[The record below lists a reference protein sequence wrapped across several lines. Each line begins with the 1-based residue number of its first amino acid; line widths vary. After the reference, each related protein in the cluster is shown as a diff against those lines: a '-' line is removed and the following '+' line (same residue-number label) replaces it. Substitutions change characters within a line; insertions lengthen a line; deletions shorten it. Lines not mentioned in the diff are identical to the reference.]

1 MFRTLKALFL
11 VLSFAVAPAYARSIT
26 AAEAASHV
34 DQRATV
40 CGKIAGVHTA
50 YRSAGQPTFIDL
62 DRAYPNE
69 VFTAVIWGRDRAAVG
84 TVSAV
89 GHNVC
94 FTGTISSYRG
104 VPQIVLH
111 GRGDW
116 SSSANDS
123 HSVQLSN
130 NRHYVNSDGHSVHS
144 PAHASGG
151 VPTGATAVC
160 GDGTYSFSQ
169 HHRGTCSHHGGVAR
183 WL

>member
-11 VLSFAVAPAYARSIT
+11 VLSFSLAPAFAQNIT
-26 AAEAASHV
+26 ATEAASHI
-34 DQRATV
+34 DQHATV
-40 CGKIAGVHTA
+40 CGRITGEHTA

-84 TVSAV
+84 AVPAV
-89 GHNVC
+89 GHDVC

-116 SSSANDS
+116 LSTSGS

-130 NRHYVNSDGHSVHS
+130 NRHYINSDGRSVHS

-151 VPTGATAVC
+151 VPAGATAVC

-169 HHRGTCSHHGGVAR
+169 HHRGTCSHHGGVSR

>member
-11 VLSFAVAPAYARSIT
+11 ILSLAVAPAFAQSIT

-40 CGKIAGVHTA
+40 CGRIAGEHTA

-69 VFTAVIWGRDRAAVG
+69 VFTAVIWGGNRAAVG
-84 TVSAV
+84 TIPAV
-89 GHNVC
+89 GHDAC

-104 VPQIVLH
+104 VPQIVLY

-116 SSSANDS
+116 SSTSGG

-130 NRHYVNSDGHSVHS
+130 NRHYINSDGRVVHS
-144 PAHASGG
+144 PAHSSGG
-151 VPTGATAVC
+151 VPAGATAVC

-169 HHRGTCSHHGGVAR
+169 HHRGTCSYHGGVSR